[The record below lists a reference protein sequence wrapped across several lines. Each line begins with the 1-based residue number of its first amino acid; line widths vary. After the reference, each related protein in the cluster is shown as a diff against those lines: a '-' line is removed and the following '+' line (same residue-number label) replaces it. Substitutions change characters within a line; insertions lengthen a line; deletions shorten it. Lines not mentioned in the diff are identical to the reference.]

1 MPRTVSRRAMIG
13 AGLLTLAG
21 AGGAGGYGAGLFFT
35 DDPSMAGTASP
46 LPLGSA
52 VPTPPTAPT
61 PPPVKIVPDHTKA
74 LDANDLEYKVRSFDV
89 SQILRSSV
97 RVRVP
102 ANWTFTQPDPPTIG
116 RFNEPTGKRWIRIEA
131 GFTIRR
137 PPSESMIARI
147 QALAGV
153 PADQALTI
161 TSDTVDPQ
169 THDATLAYT
178 FVSDSKL
185 RYVIIRWVANHAGLC
200 MFEIAVTGL
209 PQDRAALA
217 DVLDHASDSAVRE
230 DSAI

>member
-1 MPRTVSRRAMIG
+1 MLG
-13 AGLLTLAG
+13 AGLLALAG
-21 AGGAGGYGAGLFFT
+21 VGGAAGYGAGLFLT
-35 DDPSMAGTASP
+35 DDPSLAGSAAP

-52 VPTPPTAPT
+52 TPTPPASPT
-61 PPPVKIVPDHTKA
+61 PPPVKIVPDRTKA
-74 LDANDLEYKVRSFDV
+74 LDADDLEYKLRSFDV
-89 SQILRSSV
+89 TGALRSAV

-102 ANWTFTQPDPPTIG
+102 TNWTFTQPDPPTVG

-137 PPSESMIARI
+137 PPSESMAARI

-161 TSDTVDPQ
+161 ISDTVDPQ
-169 THDATLAYT
+169 THDANLAYT
-178 FVSDSKL
+178 FVSDNKL
-185 RYVIIRWVANHAGLC
+185 RYVIIRWVANREGLC

-217 DVLDHASDSAVRE
+217 DVLDHASESAVRE
-230 DSAI
+230 DSTI

>member
-1 MPRTVSRRAMIG
+1 MPRTVTRRAMLG
-13 AGLLTLAG
+13 AGLLALAG
-21 AGGAGGYGAGLFFT
+21 AGGAAGYGAGLFLT
-35 DDPSMAGTASP
+35 DDPSVAGTAAP

-52 VPTPPTAPT
+52 GPTPPASPT
-61 PPPVKIVPDHTKA
+61 PPQVKIVPDHTKA
-74 LDANDLEYKVRSFDV
+74 LDADDLEYKVRSFEV
-89 SQILRSSV
+89 TGMLRSAV

-102 ANWTFTQPDPPTIG
+102 SNWTYTHPDPPTIG

-137 PPSESMIARI
+137 PPSESMAARI
-147 QALAGV
+147 EALASV

-200 MFEIAVTGL
+200 VFEIAVTGL